1 MTSNQPPRLAELLL
15 KRFTDN
21 EHLIGDLQEEYR
33 TGRSHAWYW
42 RQVMAALTMRALHPV
57 NLYEFVAVQGTFMQ
71 VVMLTLVS
79 VCAVF
84 SVKLI
89 AVAILDDSIFTALIG
104 RNGAREIVRLAL
116 SFVVA
121 VPIGVAIARVH
132 AQSRKAT
139 VLALSTVV
147 PVWAFANLYVLDGR
161 GNLDSALPHVASLLV
176 LGLLRGAIDVDF
188 AVRELRHSR

>member
-1 MTSNQPPRLAELLL
+1 LAELLL
-15 KRFTDN
+15 KRFTEN

-33 TGRSHAWYW
+33 AGRSRAWYW
-42 RQVMAALTMRALHPV
+42 RQVMAALMMRTTHPV
-57 NLYEFVAVQGTFMQ
+57 DLYEFVAVQGTFMQ

-79 VCAVF
+79 VCVVF

-89 AVAILDDSIFTALIG
+89 AVVVLDHTIFSMLIG
-104 RNGAREIVRLAL
+104 RNGAQEIVRLAL

-121 VPIGVAIARVH
+121 LPIGVAIARVH

-139 VLALSTVV
+139 VLALSAIV

-176 LGLLRGAIDVDF
+176 FVVGLLRGAIDVDF
-188 AVRELRHSR
+188 FVRELRHGR